1 MVCFIFMFWP
11 QGMMMHVTDDPSNL
25 HYANKNM
32 KINPNKDLFH
42 HQENTSTT
50 VVTADNWQ

>member
-1 MVCFIFMFWP
+1 
-11 QGMMMHVTDDPSNL
+11 MHVTDDPSNL
-25 HYANKNM
+25 HYANKSM